1 MKKELIR
8 EKKKSLADRY
18 PELAKEWH
26 TELNGDL
33 TPYDVTPYS
42 QIKVWWKTEEGKE
55 FQAVVRYRTT
65 NYLRKDKNLI
75 PEEISGKYRKR
86 EEKDTFLKK
95 NNLVILFPEVAKE
108 WDYEKNDGV
117 KPEEVFSKSGK
128 TYWFKCANGHSWQTR
143 VINRTSKGSKCPVC
157 TLESRK
163 LINTT
168 PELIDEFDPVKN
180 KKINLFDLTASSNE
194 KVWWICKNCSKKY
207 KESVQKR
214 VKGYKCPVCFPVKKE
229 IPYEK
234 SLEYNYPEIAKQWNY
249 ELNGNLTPK
258 DVRPMSGKS
267 VWWNCPVDKEHPP
280 WKSIIHNR
288 TYNGNGCPTCNNP
301 RF

>member
-95 NNLVILFPEVAKE
+95 NNLVILFPEVAK
-108 WDYEKNDGV
+108 NGIMR
-117 KPEEVFSKSGK
+117 K
-128 TYWFKCANGHSWQTR
+128 TM
-143 VINRTSKGSKCPVC
+143 
-157 TLESRK
+157 E
-163 LINTT
+163 
-168 PELIDEFDPVKN
+168 
-180 KKINLFDLTASSNE
+180 
-194 KVWWICKNCSKKY
+194 
-207 KESVQKR
+207 
-214 VKGYKCPVCFPVKKE
+214 
-229 IPYEK
+229 
-234 SLEYNYPEIAKQWNY
+234 
-249 ELNGNLTPK
+249 
-258 DVRPMSGKS
+258 
-267 VWWNCPVDKEHPP
+267 
-280 WKSIIHNR
+280 
-288 TYNGNGCPTCNNP
+288 
-301 RF
+301 